1 MDGYKVD
8 GISEWIIG
16 WISEWIIGWMN
27 GWINNEN
34 VKMPNYGY
42 YSHASIF
49 RTGIKFGQWKC
60 KNGD

>member
-1 MDGYKVD
+1 MDGYKAD

-16 WISEWIIGWMN
+16 WISEWMNGWMN
-27 GWINNEN
+27 GWMNNEK
-34 VKMPNYGY
+34 VKMPNYWY

-49 RTGIKFGQWKC
+49 RTGIKFGQRKC